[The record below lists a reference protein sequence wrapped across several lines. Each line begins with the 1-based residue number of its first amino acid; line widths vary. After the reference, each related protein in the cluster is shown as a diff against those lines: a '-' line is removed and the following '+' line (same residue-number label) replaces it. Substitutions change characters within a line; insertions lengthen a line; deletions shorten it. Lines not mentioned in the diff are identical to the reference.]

1 MLFGEGAYQ
10 GQHVQRE
17 PNGDTPLTF
26 LCAFHVSIL
35 AHVWTHG
42 KREDFWL
49 KPPEA
54 RLTAR
59 AIFLRL
65 VADCFRQADV
75 GMEDAE

>member
-1 MLFGEGAYQ
+1 MLFGEGAYH

-35 AHVWTHG
+35 AHVWTHS

-49 KPPEA
+49 KPPEG

-59 AIFLRL
+59 AKALRL
-65 VADCFRQADV
+65 AASYFCQPGRGVPRA
-75 GMEDAE
+75 